1 MSSIEPF
8 RDQKVIVIGGSSG
21 VGRSIA
27 TAALAQGASVVI
39 ASSSPD
45 KVTAAIKLLREGSKN
60 ASGISVKGQA
70 FDIKDSAALT
80 AFLSQEAP
88 FDHLVITAGAMPVGT
103 SLKRPLPGW
112 ALTCGPV
119 GALATVTRGLALDLK
134 PIRVNSICMG
144 LIDTELFNAFPREA
158 REALFQSQRE
168 VLPVGHIGLPNEVAE
183 AYIFAMKCTYLT
195 GQIITVDGGAS
206 LV

>member
-88 FDHLVITAGAMPVGT
+88 FDHLVITAGAMPGNMQFPQDQITDKFKEEFERVF
-103 SLKRPLPGW
+103 PLIVVRFIN
-112 ALTCGPV
+112 THH
-119 GALATVTRGLALDLK
+119 GLF
-134 PIRVNSICMG
+134 I
-144 LIDTELFNAFPREA
+144 
-158 REALFQSQRE
+158 
-168 VLPVGHIGLPNEVAE
+168 
-183 AYIFAMKCTYLT
+183 
-195 GQIITVDGGAS
+195 
-206 LV
+206 